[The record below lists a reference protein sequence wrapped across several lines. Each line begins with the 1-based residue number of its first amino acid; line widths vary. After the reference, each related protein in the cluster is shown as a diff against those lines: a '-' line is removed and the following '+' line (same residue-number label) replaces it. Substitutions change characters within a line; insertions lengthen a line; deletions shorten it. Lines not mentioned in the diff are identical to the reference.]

1 MYRGREREEEKK
13 VTSLLF
19 SSFLF
24 PFPLFFTAQYYS
36 LHNRT
41 FTYII
46 NSRSTVDDLV
56 LYDYRLCYDCYFI
69 KLYFVLLMKS
79 HLQSYPCPLQIN
91 SFWNLGFLLGITII
105 LQIITG
111 IFLGLHY
118 TSDLNSAYSSVFFF
132 IREIYYGWCL
142 RYLHSS
148 GASFVFLFL
157 FLHLGRAISYGSY
170 FYNPNTWFSGIL
182 LFFFLMVTAFL
193 GYVLP
198 FGQMSFWGATVIT
211 NLLSPFPCLIEWVC
225 GGHYVYNPTLKRF
238 FLFHFVFPFLLCG
251 FRILHLFY
259 LHFHSSN
266 NPLRLNTNNKI
277 PFFPFIFL
285 KDFFGFILILCLYL
299 LQTHFGISS
308 FSHPDNALEVCGL
321 LTPLHIVPEW
331 YFLCQYAMLKA
342 VPNKNAGFIILLTS
356 IFTFFFFGEIR
367 NLTTFTRLM
376 DYNNGFSISSF
387 FLSFLSFLWIGAQFP
402 QEKFLSYGRILTLHY
417 YFLLMCIL
425 FSILFLEDTLLFSLL
440 LSSFFLQDYISFIL
454 SLVFFF

>member
-1 MYRGREREEEKK
+1 M
-13 VTSLLF
+13 
-19 SSFLF
+19 
-24 PFPLFFTAQYYS
+24 
-36 LHNRT
+36 
-41 FTYII
+41 
-46 NSRSTVDDLV
+46 
-56 LYDYRLCYDCYFI
+56 

-118 TSDLNSAYSSVFFF
+118 TSDLNSAYSSLFFF

-182 LFFFLMVTAFL
+182 LFFFLMATAFM

-211 NLLSPFPCLIEWVC
+211 NLLSPFPSLIEWVC
-225 GGHYVYNPTLKRF
+225 GGHYVYYPTLKRF
-238 FLFHFVFPFLLCG
+238 FLFHFIFPFLLCG
-251 FRILHLFY
+251 FLFLHLFY
-259 LHFHSSN
+259 LHFLSSN
-266 NPLRLNTNNKI
+266 NPLRNSTNNKI

-367 NLTTFTRLM
+367 NLTTLCLLN
-376 DYNNGFSISSF
+376 NNGFSLSSF
-387 FLSFLSFLWIGAQFP
+387 FLSLLSFLWIGAQFP

-425 FSILFLEDTLLFSLL
+425 FSFTFNL
-440 LSSFFLQDYISFIL
+440 
-454 SLVFFF
+454 